1 MSTNQTDR
9 ERSWLDEEDVDLPV
23 TINLRDLHRTVVD
36 LHTALKPIV
45 ELRVLTIQMY
55 GSDIDNLAALA
66 ALLRSKMRLPR
77 GDGEEDDMERVMT
90 DGVCFMRQFM
100 YLHERQQKEL
110 VVLDKLFRYTTI
122 ALREELERGADASAG
137 TDNVLFQYGIHR
149 KNLRDLEASASAPT
163 AAESNPRVLSREDLR
178 NIAESHDIPLTR
190 ARQLTPYTWLWSCSD
205 AAEIESI
212 DGGYMDDLEDPAQP
226 RIPLAVT
233 VLHAS
238 D

>member
-9 ERSWLDEEDVDLPV
+9 ERSWLEEDVDLPV

-36 LHTALKPIV
+36 LHTTLKPII
-45 ELRVLTIQMY
+45 ELRVLTIQAY
-55 GSDIDNLAALA
+55 ASDLDNLAALV

-77 GDGEEDDMERVMT
+77 GDGEEDDMERAMT

-100 YLHERQQKEL
+100 YLHEKQQKDM
-110 VVLDKLFRYTTI
+110 VVLDKLFRHTTI

-149 KNLRDLEASASAPT
+149 KSLRALETSASAPEG
-163 AAESNPRVLSREDLR
+163 AVESNPRVLRGADIR
-178 NIAESHDIPLTR
+178 NIAESHNIPVTR
-190 ARQLTPYTWLWSCSD
+190 ARQLTPYTWILSCD
-205 AAEIESI
+205 GDTAEFESI

-233 VLHAS
+233 VL
-238 D
+238 